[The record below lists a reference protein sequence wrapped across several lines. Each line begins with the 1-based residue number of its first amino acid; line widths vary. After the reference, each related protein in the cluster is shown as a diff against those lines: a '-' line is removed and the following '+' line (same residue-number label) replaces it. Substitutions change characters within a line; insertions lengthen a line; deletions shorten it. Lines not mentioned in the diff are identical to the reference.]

1 MTHLILENI
10 VFIAAMLKILV
21 VFQGNSKIMLTLKSV
36 KILMV
41 MLIALLISNLS
52 IAEPL
57 KVWGN
62 GELPPMAYV
71 ENGAPKGFGVEITKA
86 VLDEAGIEHKL
97 ILAPWKQ
104 AYVQAKAGN
113 GLVFGMYWTEERSKH
128 FDYSIPLWE
137 EEIVLVTKKGNDFSF
152 DKIDDLKGRVVAL
165 QRGARPGTEFEKAL
179 ENKLF
184 EAIEHDSPVK
194 RLKILNLNRVDA
206 VVSNPGL
213 ASVVW
218 NARLAGIPI
227 SEFTVLKKPLSV
239 EAKYIGIAK
248 TLYRK
253 DLIEKINAAIERLNK
268 KGVIQTIIKHYETV
282 K

>member
-1 MTHLILENI
+1 
-10 VFIAAMLKILV
+10 MLMAVLV
-21 VFQGNSKIMLTLKSV
+21 HK
-36 KILMV
+36 
-41 MLIALLISNLS
+41 LS

-57 KVWGN
+57 NVWGN
-62 GELPPMAYV
+62 RDLPPMGYI
-71 ENGAPKGFGVEITKA
+71 ENGVPKGFGVEITKA
-86 VLDEAGIEHKL
+86 VLDEAGIEYKL
-97 ILAPWKQ
+97 TMAPWKQ

-113 GLVFGMYWTEERSKH
+113 GLVFGMYWTEERSKY

-152 DKIDDLKGRVVAL
+152 EKIDDLKGRVIAL

-179 ENKLF
+179 DNKLF

-194 RLKILNLNRVDA
+194 RLKILTLNRVDA

-218 NARLAGIPI
+218 NSRLAGISI
-227 SEFTVLKKPLSV
+227 SEFTILNKPLSV
-239 EAKYIGIAK
+239 EAKHIGIAK
-248 TLYRK
+248 TLNRR
-253 DLIEKINAAIERLNK
+253 DLIQKINAAIGRLNK
-268 KGVIQTIIKHYETV
+268 KGVIEAIIKRYEIT